1 MDAGASL
8 LMEQDQTS
16 FEAPDK
22 PSERLQIDVIGGF
35 QARCDGGR
43 VEIKKKKAAAILV
56 LLSLSPDLRMTR
68 EKLRGVL
75 WPDSSETAAQTSL
88 RNAVWALKSA
98 LNDAGFDGI
107 SSDRSDVWLAQK
119 RVDVDLDV
127 LLDAAEHG
135 DMAPIL
141 RVDPQKLARF
151 DRDQVEINDMFS
163 VRVTD
168 SVQHVC
174 GLMRHRLNAAADA
187 AGTPEEQLAILQFV
201 ASMDTADEG
210 AARRLIKAY
219 WQSGQMANALTVY
232 QSLWSL
238 LDQEYGEEPSEE
250 TQQLVVEIKS
260 PASAP
265 VPKTL
270 RPVIVVAQ
278 PSYGHLSAERAGEAE
293 ALRQALCANLS
304 RFREWQIF
312 DAALMASNAQVGEPG
327 AASYSLVLQPQ
338 LRGDSLAC
346 RAVLSDR
353 SSGELLWS
361 EALSDAGQMTLAE
374 GPGAAERLAVALNL
388 HLSAFKGPL
397 IATNKTAPSAYER
410 WVEAQG
416 HILQFTLDG
425 WKTAEGLLDALIRDY
440 PEFSRA
446 YSSRASIENMRQI
459 SFPGL
464 YSSPNL
470 HVEGLR
476 LARRAIELDPM
487 DSRGQLAMGW
497 SAAMSRQFEQAELA
511 FDLAFQYNEND
522 PWTMTSSAVG
532 LAFCDQLEASNRLLD
547 LLFKLN
553 FRLQPSHWSYVAA
566 SRFMAGDYEGCIAA
580 SEKSDEISHDVP
592 AWHASALGL
601 VGRLPEAASVAR
613 RFESIARA
621 NWVAEGPPERA
632 EITRWLVSG
641 FPIRNRKVWLALRDG
656 LRLADMPVPDLIQS
670 DKIALGYQLDPGKS

>member
-1 MDAGASL
+1 MGRKQSNSAVPDR
-8 LMEQDQTS
+8 
-16 FEAPDK
+16 AP
-22 PSERLQIDVIGGF
+22 ERLQITVIGGF
-35 QARCDGGR
+35 QARCGDRR
-43 VEIKKKKAAAILV
+43 VDIKKKKAAALLV
-56 LLSLSPDLRMTR
+56 LLALTPELRMTR

-88 RNAVWALKSA
+88 RNAVWALKAS
-98 LNDAGFDGI
+98 LSDAGFDGVFT
-107 SSDRSDVWLAQK
+107 DRSDIWLAQE
-119 RVDVDLDV
+119 RVSIDLDI
-127 LLDAAEHG
+127 LLEAADRG
-135 DMAPIL
+135 DMDKVL
-141 RVDPQKLARF
+141 RVDPQKLAQF
-151 DRDQVEINDMFS
+151 DRDQVEINDVFAS
-163 VRVTD
+163 RVTEAL
-168 SVQHVC
+168 QHVS
-174 GLMRHRLNAAADA
+174 GLMRHRLNAAADSA
-187 AGTPEEQLAILQFV
+187 ATQEQQLEILQFI
-201 ASMDTADEG
+201 AGMDPADEG
-210 AARRLIKAY
+210 AARRLIKAF
-219 WQSGQMANALTVY
+219 WKSGQMANALTVY

-250 TQQLVVEIKS
+250 TQQLVIDIKS
-260 PASAP
+260 PGQAQAP
-265 VPKTL
+265 KNL

-278 PSYGHLSAERAGEAE
+278 PNYGHLTAARAGEAE

-312 DAALMASNAQVGEPG
+312 DAGLMAENVQVDEPG
-327 AASYSLVLQPQ
+327 AASYALVLQPQ
-338 LRGDSLAC
+338 DLGGELSC

-353 SSGELLWS
+353 GTGELLWS
-361 EALSDAGQMTLAE
+361 ETLTDAGQVTLAE
-374 GPGAAERLAVALNL
+374 GPGAAARLAVALNL

-397 IATNKTAPSAYER
+397 SATNKTAPSAYER

-416 HILQFTLDG
+416 HILQFTLEG
-425 WKTAEGLLDALIRDY
+425 WKTAEGLLDDLIRDY
-440 PEFSRA
+440 PDFSRA

-464 YSSPNL
+464 YSSPDM

-476 LARRAIELDPM
+476 LARRAIDLDPM

-532 LAFCDQLEASNRLLD
+532 LAFCDQLEASGRLLD
-547 LLFKLN
+547 LLFKLK

-601 VGRLPEAASVAR
+601 VGRLSEAASVAR

-670 DKIALGYQLDPGKS
+670 DKIALGYQLDPGTS

>member
-1 MDAGASL
+1 MERDTTNSAGGEL
-8 LMEQDQTS
+8 TS
-16 FEAPDK
+16 Q
-22 PSERLQIDVIGGF
+22 RLRIDVIGGF
-35 QARCDGGR
+35 QARCGNVR
-43 VEIKKKKAAAILV
+43 VQIKKKKAAAILV

-75 WPDSSETAAQTSL
+75 WPDSSETATQTSL
-88 RNAVWALKSA
+88 RNAVWALKAS
-98 LNDAGFDGI
+98 LTDAGFDGVFT
-107 SSDRSDVWLAQK
+107 DRSDIWLSQE
-119 RVDVDLDV
+119 RVSVDLDE
-127 LLDAAEHG
+127 LLEAADQG
-135 DMAPIL
+135 DMTKVMQ
-141 RVDPQKLARF
+141 VDPQKLAQF
-151 DRDQVEINDMFS
+151 DRDQVEINDVFS
-163 VRVTD
+163 SRVGEA
-168 SVQHVC
+168 VQHVS
-174 GLMRHRLNAAADA
+174 GLMRHRLNAAADR
-187 AGTPEEQLAILQFV
+187 AGSQDARLEILQFV
-201 ASMDTADEG
+201 AGMDPADEG

-219 WQSGQMANALTVY
+219 WKSGQMANALTVY

-250 TQQLVVEIKS
+250 TQQLVIDIKS
-260 PASAP
+260 PDRAQA
-265 VPKTL
+265 PKTL

-278 PSYGHLSAERAGEAE
+278 PNYAHLSAERAGEAE

-312 DAALMASNAQVGEPG
+312 DASLMAGNAQVGEPG

-338 LRGDSLAC
+338 DSGDELAC

-353 SSGELLWS
+353 GTGELLWS
-361 EALSDAGQMTLAE
+361 EALTDAGQITLAE

-416 HILQFTLDG
+416 HILQFTLTG
-425 WKTAEGLLDALIRDY
+425 WKTAEGLLDDLIRDY

-464 YSSPNL
+464 YSSPDM

-497 SAAMSRQFEQAELA
+497 SAAMSRQFDQAELA

-532 LAFCDQLEASNRLLD
+532 LAFCDQLEASGRLLD
-547 LLFKLN
+547 LLFKLK

-566 SRFMAGDYEGCIAA
+566 TRFLSGDYEGCIAA
-580 SEKSDEISHDVP
+580 SEKSEEISHDVP

-613 RFESIARA
+613 RFESIARS

-670 DKIALGYQLDPGKS
+670 DKIALGYQLDPGTS

>member
-1 MDAGASL
+1 MERDTTNSAGGEL
-8 LMEQDQTS
+8 TS
-16 FEAPDK
+16 Q
-22 PSERLQIDVIGGF
+22 RLRIDVIGGF
-35 QARCDGGR
+35 QARCGNVR
-43 VEIKKKKAAAILV
+43 VQIKKKKAAAILV

-88 RNAVWALKSA
+88 RNAVWALKAS
-98 LNDAGFDGI
+98 LTDAGFDGVFT
-107 SSDRSDVWLAQK
+107 DRSDIWLSQE
-119 RVDVDLDV
+119 RVSVDLDE
-127 LLDAAEHG
+127 LLEAADQG
-135 DMAPIL
+135 DMTKVMQ
-141 RVDPQKLARF
+141 VDPQKLAQF
-151 DRDQVEINDMFS
+151 DRDQVEINDVFS
-163 VRVTD
+163 SRVGEA
-168 SVQHVC
+168 VQHVS
-174 GLMRHRLNAAADA
+174 GLMRHRLNAAADR
-187 AGTPEEQLAILQFV
+187 AGSQDARLEILQFV
-201 ASMDTADEG
+201 AGMDPADEG

-219 WQSGQMANALTVY
+219 WKSGQMANALTVY

-250 TQQLVVEIKS
+250 TQQLVIDIKS
-260 PASAP
+260 PDRAQA
-265 VPKTL
+265 PKTL

-278 PSYGHLSAERAGEAE
+278 PNYAHLSAERAGEAE

-312 DAALMASNAQVGEPG
+312 DASLMAGNAQVGEPG

-338 LRGDSLAC
+338 DSGDELAC

-353 SSGELLWS
+353 GTGELLWS
-361 EALSDAGQMTLAE
+361 EALTDAGQITLAE

-416 HILQFTLDG
+416 HILQFTLTG
-425 WKTAEGLLDALIRDY
+425 WKTAEGLLDDLIRDY

-464 YSSPNL
+464 YSSPDM

-497 SAAMSRQFEQAELA
+497 SAAMSRQFDQAELA

-532 LAFCDQLEASNRLLD
+532 LAFCDQLEASGRLLD
-547 LLFKLN
+547 LLFKLK

-566 SRFMAGDYEGCIAA
+566 TRFLSGDYEGCIAA
-580 SEKSDEISHDVP
+580 SEKSEEISHDVP

-613 RFESIARA
+613 RFESIARS

-670 DKIALGYQLDPGKS
+670 DKIALGYQLDPGTS

>member
-1 MDAGASL
+1 
-8 LMEQDQTS
+8 MEQNQTNS
-16 FEAPDK
+16 AQLGTV
-22 PSERLQIDVIGGF
+22 SERLQIDIIGGF
-35 QARCDGGR
+35 QAHCADAR
-43 VEIKKKKAAAILV
+43 VTIKKKKAAAILV
-56 LLSLSPDLRMTR
+56 LLSLSPDLRLSR

-75 WPDSSETAAQTSL
+75 WPDSAESAAQTSL
-88 RNAVWALKSA
+88 RNAVWALKSS
-98 LNDAGFDGI
+98 LVEAGFDGVFT
-107 SSDRSDVWLAQK
+107 DRNDIWLAQE
-119 RVDVDLDV
+119 RVDVDLDR
-127 LLDAAEHG
+127 LLEAAEQG
-135 DMAPIL
+135 EMALVL
-141 RVDPQKLARF
+141 RVDPQKVTQF
-151 DRDQVEINDMFS
+151 DRDQMEINDVFAA
-163 VRVTD
+163 RVTEA
-168 SVQHVC
+168 VQHVS

-187 AGTPEEQLAILQFV
+187 ASTQDSRLDILQFV
-201 ASMDTADEG
+201 AGMDSADEG

-219 WQSGQMANALTVY
+219 WQNGQMANALTVY

-238 LDQEYGEEPSEE
+238 LDQEYGEEPSDE
-250 TQQLVVEIKS
+250 TQQLIVDIKTGGGTQ
-260 PASAP
+260 A
-265 VPKTL
+265 PKTL
-270 RPVIVVAQ
+270 RPCIVVAQ
-278 PSYGHLSAERAGEAE
+278 ATYGHLTAQMAGDAEQ
-293 ALRQALCANLS
+293 LRQALCANLA

-312 DAALMASNAQVGEPG
+312 DAALMAPDAQVGELG
-327 AASYSLVLQPQ
+327 AASYSLVLQSQ
-338 LRGDSLAC
+338 DRGEGLSC
-346 RAVLSDR
+346 RVVLSDR

-361 EALSDAGQMTLAE
+361 EVLTDAGHMALAE

-397 IATNKTAPSAYER
+397 SATNTTAASAYER

-416 HILQFTLDG
+416 HILQFTLG
-425 WKTAEGLLDALIRDY
+425 SWQTAEGLLDALIRDY
-440 PEFSRA
+440 PDFSRA

-464 YSSPNL
+464 YSSPDL

-532 LAFCDQLEASNRLLD
+532 LAFCDQLDASNRLLD

-566 SRFMAGDYEGCIAA
+566 TRFLAGDYAGCIAA
-580 SEKSDEISHDVP
+580 SEKSEEISHDVP
-592 AWHASALGL
+592 AWHAAALGL
-601 VGRLPEAASVAR
+601 VGRLSEAASVAR
-613 RFESIARA
+613 RFETIARA
-621 NWVAEGPPERA
+621 NWVADGAPERA

-641 FPIRNRKVWLALRDG
+641 FPIRNRKAWLALRDG

-670 DKIALGYQLDPGKS
+670 DKIALGYQLDPGTS

>member
-1 MDAGASL
+1 
-8 LMEQDQTS
+8 MERDQTNS
-16 FEAPDK
+16 ATPDRALQ
-22 PSERLQIDVIGGF
+22 RLRIDVIGGF
-35 QARCDGGR
+35 QARCGDVR
-43 VEIKKKKAAAILV
+43 VDIKKKKAAAILV

-88 RNAVWALKSA
+88 RNAVWALKAA
-98 LNDAGFDGI
+98 LTDAGFDGVFT
-107 SSDRSDVWLAQK
+107 DRSDIWLAPE
-119 RVDVDLDV
+119 RVSVDLDE
-127 LLDAAEHG
+127 LLDAAEQG
-135 DMAPIL
+135 NMAAVMQI
-141 RVDPQKLARF
+141 DPQKLAQF
-151 DRDQVEINDMFS
+151 DRDQVEINDVFAS
-163 VRVTD
+163 RV
-168 SVQHVC
+168 SEAVQHVC
-174 GLMRHRLNAAADA
+174 GLMRHRLNAAADR
-187 AGTPEEQLAILQFV
+187 AGTQEARLEVLQFV
-201 ASMDTADEG
+201 AGMDPADEG

-219 WQSGQMANALTVY
+219 WKSGQLANALTVY

-250 TQQLVVEIKS
+250 TQQLVIDIKS
-260 PASAP
+260 PEKSQA
-265 VPKTL
+265 PKTL

-278 PSYGHLSAERAGEAE
+278 PNYAHLSAERAGEAE

-312 DAALMASNAQVGEPG
+312 DAALMAEQAQVGEPG
-327 AASYSLVLQPQ
+327 AASYALVLQPQ
-338 LRGDSLAC
+338 DRGGALAC

-353 SSGELLWS
+353 GTGELLWS
-361 EALSDAGQMTLAE
+361 EALTDAGQITLVE

-397 IATNKTAPSAYER
+397 IATNTTAPSAYER

-416 HILQFTLDG
+416 YILQFTLEG
-425 WKTAEGLLDALIRDY
+425 WNTAEGLLDDLIRDY

-464 YSSPNL
+464 YSSPDM

-532 LAFCDQLEASNRLLD
+532 LAFCDQMEASSRLLD
-547 LLFKLN
+547 LLFKLK

-566 SRFMAGDYEGCIAA
+566 TRFMAGDYEGCIAA
-580 SEKSDEISHDVP
+580 SEKSEEISHDVP

-656 LRLADMPVPDLIQS
+656 LRLADMPVPDLIQG
-670 DKIALGYQLDPGKS
+670 DEIVLGYQVDPGTS

>member
-1 MDAGASL
+1 
-8 LMEQDQTS
+8 MERNQTNS
-16 FEAPDK
+16 AAPDRARQ
-22 PSERLQIDVIGGF
+22 RLQIDVIGGF
-35 QARCDGGR
+35 QARCNGVR
-43 VEIKKKKAAAILV
+43 VEIKKKKAAALLV
-56 LLSLSPDLRMTR
+56 LLALSPEVRMTR
-68 EKLRGVL
+68 EKLRGAL
-75 WPDSSETAAQTSL
+75 WPDSSETAAQASL

-98 LNDAGFDGI
+98 LKEAGFDGFFTN
-107 SSDRSDVWLAQK
+107 RSDIWLAQE
-119 RVDVDLDV
+119 RVSVDLDM
-127 LLDAAEHG
+127 LLDAADQG
-135 DMAPIL
+135 DMAKVL
-141 RVDPQKLARF
+141 RVDPQKLALF
-151 DRDQVEINDMFS
+151 DRDQVEINDIFS
-163 VRVTD
+163 SRVIETA
-168 SVQHVC
+168 QHVS
-174 GLMRHRLNAAADA
+174 GMMRHRLNAAADR
-187 AGTPEEQLAILQFV
+187 AGSKKEQLEILQFV
-201 ASMDTADEG
+201 AGMDPADEG
-210 AARRLIKAY
+210 AARRLIEAY
-219 WQSGQMANALTVY
+219 WKSGQIANALTVY

-250 TQQLVVEIKS
+250 TQQLVVDIKS
-260 PASAP
+260 PASALT
-265 VPKTL
+265 PKTL

-278 PSYGHLSAERAGEAE
+278 PNYAHLEAVRAGEAE
-293 ALRQALCANLS
+293 VLRQALCANLS

-312 DAALMASNAQVGEPG
+312 DAALMTEQAQVGEPG

-338 LRGDSLAC
+338 DRGNELAC

-353 SSGELLWS
+353 GTGELLWS
-361 EALSDAGQMTLAE
+361 EALTDAGQITLAE

-416 HILQFTLDG
+416 HILQFTLEG
-425 WKTAEGLLDALIRDY
+425 WKTAEGLLDDLIRDY

-464 YSSPNL
+464 YSSPEM

-476 LARRAIELDPM
+476 LAQRAIELDPM

-532 LAFCDQLEASNRLLD
+532 LAFCNQQEASSRLLD
-547 LLFKLN
+547 LLFKLK

-566 SRFMAGDYEGCIAA
+566 TRFMAGDYEGCIAA
-580 SEKSDEISHDVP
+580 SEKSEEISHDVP

-641 FPIRNRKVWLALRDG
+641 FPIRDRNVWLALRDG

-670 DKIALGYQLDPGKS
+670 DKVALGYQLDPGTS

>member
-1 MDAGASL
+1 
-8 LMEQDQTS
+8 MERDQTNTA
-16 FEAPDK
+16 APD
-22 PSERLQIDVIGGF
+22 RAVQQLQIDVIGGF
-35 QARCDGGR
+35 QARCDGAR
-43 VEIKKKKAAAILV
+43 VAIKKKKAAAILV
-56 LLSLSPDLRMTR
+56 LLSLSPDLRMSR

-98 LNDAGFDGI
+98 LSDAGFDGVQ
-107 SSDRSDVWLAQK
+107 SDRSDIWLAQEQ
-119 RVDVDLDV
+119 VSVDLD
-127 LLDAAEHG
+127 LLLEAADQG
-135 DMAPIL
+135 DMAKVL
-141 RVDPQKLARF
+141 RVDPQKLAQF
-151 DRDQVEINDMFS
+151 DRDQVEINDVFAS
-163 VRVTD
+163 RV
-168 SVQHVC
+168 SEAVQHVS
-174 GLMRHRLNAAADA
+174 GLMRHRLNLAADR
-187 AGTPEEQLAILQFV
+187 AGTDAERLEILQFV
-201 ASMDTADEG
+201 AGMDPADEG

-219 WQSGQMANALTVY
+219 WKSGQMANALTVY

-250 TQQLVVEIKS
+250 TQQLVIDIKS
-260 PASAP
+260 PEKTQA
-265 VPKTL
+265 PKTL

-278 PSYGHLSAERAGEAE
+278 PNYAHLTAERAGEAE

-312 DAALMASNAQVGEPG
+312 DAALMAEQTQVGAPG
-327 AASYSLVLQPQ
+327 AASYALVLQPQ
-338 LRGDSLAC
+338 DRGGALAC

-353 SSGELLWS
+353 GTGELLWS
-361 EALSDAGQMTLAE
+361 EALTDAGQITLAE

-397 IATNKTAPSAYER
+397 IATNTTAPSAYER

-416 HILQFTLDG
+416 HILQFTLEG
-425 WKTAEGLLDALIRDY
+425 WKTAEGLLDALIRDF

-464 YSSPNL
+464 YSSPDM
-470 HVEGLR
+470 HVDGLR

-532 LAFCDQLEASNRLLD
+532 LAFCDRLEASGRLLD
-547 LLFKLN
+547 LLFKLK

-566 SRFMAGDYEGCIAA
+566 TRFMAGDYEGCIAA
-580 SEKSDEISHDVP
+580 SEKSEEISHDVP

-621 NWVAEGPPERA
+621 NWVADGAPERA

-641 FPIRNRKVWLALRDG
+641 FPIRNHKVWLALRDG
-656 LRLADMPVPDLIQS
+656 LRLADMPAPDLIQ
-670 DKIALGYQLDPGKS
+670 DGNIAI

>member
-1 MDAGASL
+1 MGR
-8 LMEQDQTS
+8 EQSKSAVPDR
-16 FEAPDK
+16 AP
-22 PSERLQIDVIGGF
+22 ERLQIRVIGGF
-35 QARCDGGR
+35 QARCGDLR
-43 VEIKKKKAAAILV
+43 VDIKKKKAAALLV
-56 LLSLSPDLRMTR
+56 LLALTPEFRMTR

-88 RNAVWALKSA
+88 RNAVWALKAS
-98 LNDAGFDGI
+98 LLDAGFDGVFT
-107 SSDRSDVWLAQK
+107 DRSDIWLAQE
-119 RVDVDLDV
+119 RVSVDLDV
-127 LLDAAEHG
+127 LLDAADRG
-135 DMAPIL
+135 DIEGVL
-141 RVDPQKLARF
+141 RVDPQKLAQF
-151 DRDQVEINDMFS
+151 DRDQVEINDVFAS
-163 VRVTD
+163 RVTEAM
-168 SVQHVC
+168 QHIS
-174 GLMRHRLNAAADA
+174 GLMRHRLNAAADGA
-187 AGTPEEQLAILQFV
+187 ETQEQRLEILQFI
-201 ASMDTADEG
+201 AGMDPADEG
-210 AARRLIKAY
+210 AARRLIEAFWK
-219 WQSGQMANALTVY
+219 SGQMANALTVY
-232 QSLWSL
+232 QSLWGL

-250 TQQLVVEIKS
+250 TQQLVIDIKS
-260 PASAP
+260 PEKAQA
-265 VPKTL
+265 PKTL

-278 PSYGHLSAERAGEAE
+278 PNYGHLTAVRAGEAE

-304 RFREWQIF
+304 RFREWQIL
-312 DAALMASNAQVGEPG
+312 DAGLMAENAKVGEPG
-327 AASYSLVLQPQ
+327 AASYALVLQPQ
-338 LRGDSLAC
+338 DLGDELSC

-353 SSGELLWS
+353 STGELLWS
-361 EALSDAGQMTLAE
+361 ETLTDAGQMTLAE
-374 GPGAAERLAVALNL
+374 GPGAAARLAVALNL

-397 IATNKTAPSAYER
+397 SATNKTAPSAYER

-416 HILQFTLDG
+416 HILNFTLEG

-440 PEFSRA
+440 PDFSRA

-464 YSSPNL
+464 YSSPDM

-532 LAFCDQLEASNRLLD
+532 LAFCDQLEASGRLLD
-547 LLFKLN
+547 LLFKLK

-566 SRFMAGDYEGCIAA
+566 TRFMAGDYEGCIAA
-580 SEKSDEISHDVP
+580 SEKSEEISHDVP

-670 DKIALGYQLDPGKS
+670 DKIALGYQLDPGTS

>member
-1 MDAGASL
+1 MERDTTNSAGGEL
-8 LMEQDQTS
+8 TS
-16 FEAPDK
+16 Q
-22 PSERLQIDVIGGF
+22 RLRIDVIGGF
-35 QARCDGGR
+35 QARCGNVR
-43 VEIKKKKAAAILV
+43 VQIKKKKAAAILV

-88 RNAVWALKSA
+88 RNAVWALKAS
-98 LNDAGFDGI
+98 LTGAGFDGVFT
-107 SSDRSDVWLAQK
+107 DRSDIWLSQE
-119 RVDVDLDV
+119 RVSVDLDE
-127 LLDAAEHG
+127 LLEAADQG
-135 DMAPIL
+135 DMTKVMQ
-141 RVDPQKLARF
+141 VDPQKLAQF
-151 DRDQVEINDMFS
+151 DRDQVEINDVFS
-163 VRVTD
+163 SRVGEA
-168 SVQHVC
+168 VQHVS
-174 GLMRHRLNAAADA
+174 GLMRHRLNAAADR
-187 AGTPEEQLAILQFV
+187 AGSQDARLEILQFV
-201 ASMDTADEG
+201 AGMDPADEG

-219 WQSGQMANALTVY
+219 WKSGQMANALTVY

-250 TQQLVVEIKS
+250 TQQLVIDIKS
-260 PASAP
+260 PDRAQA
-265 VPKTL
+265 PKTL

-278 PSYGHLSAERAGEAE
+278 PNYAHLSAERAGEAE

-312 DAALMASNAQVGEPG
+312 DASLMAGNAQVGEPG

-338 LRGDSLAC
+338 DSGDELAC

-353 SSGELLWS
+353 GTGELLWS
-361 EALSDAGQMTLAE
+361 EALTDAGQITLAE

-416 HILQFTLDG
+416 HILQFTLTG
-425 WKTAEGLLDALIRDY
+425 WKTAEGLLDDLIRDY

-464 YSSPNL
+464 YSSPDM

-497 SAAMSRQFEQAELA
+497 SAAMSRQFDQAELA

-532 LAFCDQLEASNRLLD
+532 LAFCDQLEASGRLLD
-547 LLFKLN
+547 LLFKLK

-566 SRFMAGDYEGCIAA
+566 TRFLSGDYEGCIAA
-580 SEKSDEISHDVP
+580 SEKSEEISHDVP

-613 RFESIARA
+613 RFESIARS

-670 DKIALGYQLDPGKS
+670 DKIALGYQLDPGTS